1 MQVIGLIGYVDK
13 YDYTINLAK
22 AINLM
27 GKSVLV
33 VDATNDKKLKYVV
46 PALDN
51 IGNSYVTQYDGV
63 DFAVGFDS
71 LHDVENYLVEQQ
83 INIGLYDYLLIDID
97 DAKGYEYFKSRKFD
111 KNYFFINTNMISV
124 NKDKEIVKAIKVYQT
139 PDSEN
144 KFTKVIYKQYMS
156 RASENYFEKRIEEYE
171 LEFVENSYEID
182 ENDQDIMA
190 NLDSQFSGMIGLKKH
205 SRMYLS
211 NLIDMTAEIV
221 TDCSAKD
228 VKKEISRRRE

>member
-33 VDATNDKKLKYVV
+33 VDATNEKKIKYVV
-46 PALDN
+46 PALNN

-83 INIGLYDYLLIDID
+83 INMGLYDYLLIDID
-97 DAKGYEYFKSRKFD
+97 DSKGYEYFKSRKFD
-111 KNYFFINTNMISV
+111 KCYFFVNTNMISINK
-124 NKDKEIVKAIKVYQT
+124 NKDIVKAIKVYQT
-139 PDSEN
+139 ADSEN
-144 KFTKVIYKQYMS
+144 KFTKVIYKEYMS
-156 RASENYFEKRIEEYE
+156 RTIENYFEKKIQEYE
-171 LEFVENSYEID
+171 LEFVENIYEID
-182 ENDQDIMA
+182 ENDQDKMA
-190 NLDSQFSGMIGLKKH
+190 NLESQFSSMIGLKKH
-205 SRMYLS
+205 SKMYLN

-221 TDCSAKD
+221 NDCSAKD

>member
-111 KNYFFINTNMISV
+111 K
-124 NKDKEIVKAIKVYQT
+124 
-139 PDSEN
+139 
-144 KFTKVIYKQYMS
+144 
-156 RASENYFEKRIEEYE
+156 
-171 LEFVENSYEID
+171 
-182 ENDQDIMA
+182 
-190 NLDSQFSGMIGLKKH
+190 
-205 SRMYLS
+205 
-211 NLIDMTAEIV
+211 
-221 TDCSAKD
+221 
-228 VKKEISRRRE
+228 SRRIITDRKTKL

>member
-22 AINLM
+22 TINLM

-33 VDATNDKKLKYVV
+33 IDATNDRKIKYVI

-71 LHDVENYLVEQQ
+71 LHDLENYMVEQQ

-124 NKDKEIVKAIKVYQT
+124 NKNKEIVKAIKVYESNGEESQ
-139 PDSEN
+139 
-144 KFTKVIYKQYMS
+144 FTKVIYRQYMS

-171 LEFVENSYEID
+171 LKFTEGSYEID
-182 ENDQDIMA
+182 ENDQDKMA
-190 NLDSQFSGMIGLKKH
+190 NLDSQFSGIIGLKKH
-205 SRMYLS
+205 SKMYVS
-211 NLIDMTAEIV
+211 NIADMTAEIV
-221 TDCSAKD
+221 EGVTSKD
-228 VKKEISRRRE
+228 VRKEISRRRE